1 MMDCCISCKNRKSLK
16 AYFQPRQMRRVLL
29 SLFLASCFIAAFAL
43 GWLPIYSQE
52 TSHVG
57 DDPGLERLEKEIAR
71 LAKEAQGV
79 VGVGAIHLETGR
91 EVYLN
96 KSVEF
101 PMASTFKVPVAAKI
115 FSLVDQGTVSLE
127 DMVSVEAG
135 DLRLGSGTLANLF
148 DDPGV
153 KLSVLNLMKLM
164 LIISDNSATD
174 LCVRVAGGTEAV
186 TQYMRDI
193 GIEGIRVDRPTLGLI
208 NDYLGIKGIEKDA
221 RIPPEELIELLKKIP
236 PEEQKMAAEAF
247 NKDPRD
253 TTTPEGMAL
262 LLKKIWN
269 REILSE
275 ESSAL
280 FLDIMKRCETGET
293 RIRGILPPGTVAYDK
308 TGTIGGTLNDAGI
321 ISLPD
326 NAGTVI
332 AAVYIKESKV
342 DNEER
347 EQVIAQ
353 ISRALYDYFLFNPEP
368 N

>member
-1 MMDCCISCKNRKSLK
+1 MDYCIPCKNRRALK
-16 AYFQPRQMRRVLL
+16 ANFPLRQMTRAQL
-29 SLFLASCFIAAFAL
+29 SLFLAFCFIAALAW
-43 GWLPIYSQE
+43 GCLPIYSQD
-52 TSHVG
+52 TSHAG

-79 VGVGAIHLETGR
+79 VGVGAIHIETGR

-96 KSVEF
+96 KSVQF

-115 FSLVDQGTVSLE
+115 FSLIEEGKVRLE
-127 DMVSVEAG
+127 DMMSVEAG
-135 DLRLGSGTLANLF
+135 DLRLGSGTLSNLF

-153 KLSVLNLMKLM
+153 NLSVLNLMKLM
-164 LIISDNSATD
+164 LLISDNSATD

-193 GIEGIRVDRPTLGLI
+193 GIEGIRVDRPTLGII

-221 RIPPEELIELLKKIP
+221 RITQEELIELLKKIP
-236 PEEQKMAAEAF
+236 PEEQKKAAEAF
-247 NKDPRD
+247 NKDPQD

-275 ESSAL
+275 KSSAL
-280 FLDIMKRCETGET
+280 LLDIMKRCETGKA

-332 AAVYIKESKV
+332 AAVYIKESNV
-342 DNEER
+342 DNEKR

-353 ISRALYDYFLFNPEP
+353 ISRALYDYFLFNPEA

>member
-1 MMDCCISCKNRKSLK
+1 MDYCVSCKNKRALK
-16 AYFQPRQMRRVLL
+16 ANFQPRQMTRVLL
-29 SLFLASCFIAAFAL
+29 SLFLAFCFIAAFAL
-43 GWLPIYSQE
+43 GCQSIYSQN
-52 TSHVG
+52 TSHAG
-57 DDPGLERLEKEIAR
+57 DDPGLERLEKELAR
-71 LAKEAQGV
+71 LATGAQGV
-79 VGVGAIHLETGR
+79 VGVGAIHIETGR

-96 KSVEF
+96 KSAQF

-115 FSLVDQGTVSLE
+115 FSLIEEGKVRLE
-127 DMVSVEAG
+127 DMISVESG

-193 GIEGIRVDRPTLGLI
+193 GIEGIRVDRPTFGLI

-221 RIPPEELIELLKKIP
+221 RITPEELIELLKKIP
-236 PEEQKMAAEAF
+236 PEEQKNAAEAF
-247 NKDPRD
+247 NKDPQD
-253 TTTPEGMAL
+253 TTTPEGIAL

-275 ESSAL
+275 KSSAL
-280 FLDIMKRCETGET
+280 LLDIMKRCETGRA
-293 RIRGILPPGTVAYDK
+293 RIRGILPPGTVSYDK

-353 ISRALYDYFLFNPEP
+353 ISRALYDYFLFNPEA